1 MNNFIIMLEGT
12 PVEQR
17 IYKRLQN
24 KQKMQGALL
33 DEVKAGRSA
42 VIA

>member
-1 MNNFIIMLEGT
+1 MLEGT
-12 PVEQR
+12 PVEKR
-17 IYKRLQN
+17 IYTRLRN

-33 DEVKAGRSA
+33 DEVKAKREA